1 MVKLS
6 LPKIRAEQNDTDLSP
21 SFCKKPT
28 MELQPVVPSFPPPS
42 KKNLLSRHYIME
54 GCGLNWKMG
63 EHLHPSFDSSYDIL
77 GHLLLP

>member
-28 MELQPVVPSFPPPS
+28 MELQPVVPSFPPLQKKPS
-42 KKNLLSRHYIME
+42 QQTLYYGGVCTKLEDGRA
-54 GCGLNWKMG
+54 
-63 EHLHPSFDSSYDIL
+63 PSS
-77 GHLLLP
+77 